1 MINYQ
6 SLDNFIRFN
15 LYQPNLDILIKATGI
30 LTDYTTSFTSLTN
43 PKIYDQIRKLN
54 NRSDQKD
61 VHSCRETFGDDFDS
75 HIFLLKIQA
84 TDIIIKLVLE
94 AELCKVPGVIL
105 VNDKNDIQV
114 FRGKLIMIF

>member
-1 MINYQ
+1 MDT
-6 SLDNFIRFN
+6 LT
-15 LYQPNLDILIKATGI
+15 KATRN
-30 LTDYTTSFTSLTN
+30 LTDYSTSFTSLSN
-43 PKIYDQIRKLN
+43 PKIYDQIRKLK

-75 HIFLLKIQA
+75 RIFLLKIQA

-114 FRGKLIMIF
+114 FRGKLNMVPFDTKYRRFVV